1 MDSSL
6 FLKPSPLNAENYAE
20 GTLGNKVLFAPDAED
35 SEIVIVGVAEDRNSD
50 NLGCAEAP
58 DAVRKY
64 LYRLSAPVKNLK
76 IVDIGNIIAG
86 ETPQDTYVAV
96 EQVLEELLKK
106 DKTVL
111 LLGGSN
117 DLMFPAYKA
126 YQNLE
131 RTINMTS
138 VDNQFDIGQPE
149 EELHNK
155 SYFTHIILNQP
166 NFLFNYSVLAY
177 QTHFV
182 KQEEIK
188 LMNQLFF
195 DTLRL
200 GTIYQNILQAEPYIR
215 NSDIVGV
222 DISSVRLSDAPGNKN
237 ATPNGLYGEQLC
249 QIARFAGISDK
260 VSLFGLFEINPQ
272 LDNSH
277 EQTAHLGAQTFWY
290 FIEGYYKRQKDF
302 PLTPKK
308 NYLKYIVNISED
320 YEIVF
325 YKSPSSMKWWMEV
338 PYPVNLKTKYERHH
352 MVPCTYE
359 DYQTASQGEVP
370 ERWWKSYKKLL

>member
-1 MDSSL
+1 MDTSL
-6 FLKPSPLNAENYAE
+6 FLKLSESHKQNYPT
-20 GTLGNKVLFAPDAED
+20 GTLGSKVLFEHDADEA
-35 SEIVIVGVAEDRNSD
+35 ELIIIGVEEDRNSD
-50 NLGCAEAP
+50 NRGCAKAP
-58 DAVRKY
+58 EVIRKY
-64 LYRLSAPVKNLK
+64 LYQLSCPAKNLK
-76 IVDIGNIIAG
+76 ITDIGNIAAG
-86 ETPQDTYVAV
+86 ETPSDTYVAV
-96 EQVLEELLKK
+96 NKVLEELLKK
-106 DKTVL
+106 DKTVI

-131 RTINMTS
+131 RTINITS
-138 VDNQFDIGQPE
+138 IDNRFDIGQPE

-177 QTHFV
+177 QSHFV

-200 GTIYQNILQAEPYIR
+200 GEVYKNIIQAEPYIR
-215 NSDIVGV
+215 NSDIVGI
-222 DISSVRLSDAPGNKN
+222 DISCVRMSDAPGNKN

-249 QIARFAGISDK
+249 QMARFAGISDK
-260 VSLFGLFEINPQ
+260 VSLFGLFEINPDI
-272 LDNSH
+272 DNPQ
-277 EQTAHLGAQTFWY
+277 EQTAHLGAQTLWY
-290 FIEGYYKRQKDF
+290 FIEGYYKRKKDF

-338 PYPVNLKTKYERHH
+338 PYPIDLKTKYERHH
-352 MVPCTYE
+352 MVPCTYN
-359 DYQTASQGEVP
+359 DYKTAAQGEVP